1 MIPTS
6 DIYKSPVDVLHPR
19 INDEIPI
26 DCVVCASP
34 EDGSSDEKE
43 MRSHSFTLGLATYT
57 LEAHTELRLQPM
69 LLLENSYLHSPT
81 RVLPAKRTP
90 SPGTLRDQFMV
101 GMLFLKHFIL
111 ADIARLLFM

>member
-6 DIYKSPVDVLHPR
+6 DTYKSPEDVLRPR
-19 INDEIPI
+19 IDDEIFVN
-26 DCVVCASP
+26 CVVCVSP
-34 EDGSSDEKE
+34 EDGGSDEKD

-69 LLLENSYLHSPT
+69 LLLEISYLHSPT

-111 ADIARLLFM
+111 ADIAHLFFM